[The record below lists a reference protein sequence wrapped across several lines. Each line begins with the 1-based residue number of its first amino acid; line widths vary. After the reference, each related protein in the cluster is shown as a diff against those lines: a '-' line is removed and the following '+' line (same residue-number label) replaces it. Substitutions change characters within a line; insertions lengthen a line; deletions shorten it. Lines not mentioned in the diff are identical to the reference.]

1 MTKAGMVRD
10 DLAGQPRPSRLR
22 QVSSCRGRFLC
33 AHYAGSAFIHCIIP
47 AREQLEEGIPAA
59 VAPLTYL
66 HRRGESASTDFSTTP
81 ELQRLRLYYANMR
94 AIRHVAPSLK
104 PQHLIEF
111 CRLTTLGS
119 EAKQTKL
126 AFSGCDNGLY
136 KPAPDAESAETGKDV
151 EVTDSAYS
159 SIPGVWIDVQA
170 AHTDQR
176 ASGASG
182 EDGLAGFAKVIS
194 ARGPII
200 QKSAQELPAGL
211 FAFGE

>member
-1 MTKAGMVRD
+1 MTSPGNRALHGSGKLA
-10 DLAGQPRPSRLR
+10 LAGAVFFALTTPGRLSYTALSPPA
-22 QVSSCRGRFLC
+22 SSWRKGF
-33 AHYAGSAFIHCIIP
+33 
-47 AREQLEEGIPAA
+47 
-59 VAPLTYL
+59 
-66 HRRGESASTDFSTTP
+66 RRLWRRRRTCTGEVNRYRLIFSITP

-104 PQHLIEF
+104 PQRLIEF
-111 CRLTTLGS
+111 CRLVTLRS
-119 EAKQTKL
+119 EAKQNKP
-126 AFSGCDNGLY
+126 AFSCRNNGLY
-136 KPAPDAESAETGKDV
+136 EPAPDAESAETGKDV

-170 AHTDQR
+170 ADTDQR

-182 EDGLAGFAKVIS
+182 EDGLAGFAEVIS

-200 QKSAQELPAGL
+200 RKSAQKLPAGL